1 VTIAG
6 YKSWWGRHEANC
18 VTVWLMLTK

>member
-6 YKSWWGRHEANC
+6 YKLRWGRHEANC